1 MDEKKIEL
9 SHVEQLEQGLATERA
24 RRVDAKVE
32 SGQAVRAPIT
42 VVSAGPDDAESVL
55 VSVGA
60 DKVAELRQ
68 AGERREI
75 IVEPFQIFTG
85 VPRPWRD
92 PRYFERLTRDLAQ
105 QTVEQ
110 RQRDE
115 AEAAAKVEVFHEGT
129 RSHEPQPDAP
139 MPKAVDVT
147 PPGDLERHGAVV
159 QMSGP
164 TNGGPGVVR
173 EGAYGVVEGPP
184 RVIYIFDDQGNHI
197 TTRLLLDGEDAK
209 TTAKSLL
216 RDHYMKRHNS
226 FYDPISYPEK
236 SIY

>member
-115 AEAAAKVEVFHEGT
+115 TEAAAKVEAFHEAA
-129 RSHEPQPDAP
+129 RSHEPEPTPAP
-139 MPKAVDVT
+139 MPVPIDVV
-147 PPGDLERHGAVV
+147 PADDLEWRYAVV
-159 QMSGP
+159 QMTGP
-164 TNGGPGVVR
+164 TNGSLGSVR
-173 EGAYGVVEGPP
+173 EGMFAVSTRDP
-184 RVIYIFDDQGNHI
+184 R
-197 TTRLLLDGEDAK
+197 
-209 TTAKSLL
+209 SLCQ
-216 RDHYMKRHNS
+216 
-226 FYDPISYPEK
+226 E
-236 SIY
+236 